1 MIRIKDIDRIKNVT
15 TEWIHSHSWCHRL
28 VYSVHFARR
37 IVFMVANMIESALID
52 TSGGFVIKKQG

>member
-1 MIRIKDIDRIKNVT
+1 M
-15 TEWIHSHSWCHRL
+15 